1 MQPLI
6 ARLCSPT
13 IKSQPTPHP
22 LPPPSWNKKSVDTDC
37 LQEHDCVLRQKA
49 VLLLQQV
56 FVSEAK
62 QRKRQGNFLRN
73 VLLPYQ
79 AKLNGFS
86 CLKNIIILFLRR
98 SCNVLQCSGLKVTL
112 GSEIGMRRGEM
123 CACMCVHLLYALVT
137 VAVWQKQHTFVIDYV
152 VISTLLD
159 DLPWH
164 FGSYIHVCW
173 RFMLCWWT
181 QLKTLLYS

>member
-1 MQPLI
+1 MKCFVCLIGIHNRWEFLSHKDHPVSFAGNYTEATAASGMQPLI

-86 CLKNIIILFLRR
+86 CLKKIIILFLRR

-123 CACMCVHLLYALVT
+123 CACMCAHLLCALVT
-137 VAVWQKQHTFVIDYV
+137 VAA
-152 VISTLLD
+152 
-159 DLPWH
+159 
-164 FGSYIHVCW
+164 
-173 RFMLCWWT
+173 
-181 QLKTLLYS
+181 